1 MTSDECLVPRHNSP
15 IVNRHSSIVNCPVF
29 ILIFSSANIRLRM
42 LAIAF
47 SCLLTLVLF
56 LPDKPQSAAA
66 QKTRSLLVEGTRL
79 LEANQAE
86 AARIK
91 FETALK
97 LDPASAEA
105 YYMLGVTH
113 EQKRDLSSAVAAYR
127 SALQYAPKMA
137 EAHDR
142 LGFALG
148 QQGKIEEALREF
160 RLAVA
165 GKPGFFDA

>member
-1 MTSDECLVPRHNSP
+1 
-15 IVNRHSSIVNCPVF
+15 
-29 ILIFSSANIRLRM
+29 
-42 LAIAF
+42 
-47 SCLLTLVLF
+47 
-56 LPDKPQSAAA
+56 
-66 QKTRSLLVEGTRL
+66 LLVEGTRL

-105 YYMLGVTH
+105 YYLLGVAH
-113 EQKRDLSSAVAAYR
+113 EQKRDLSSAIAAYR
-127 SALQYAPKMA
+127 NALQYAPKMA

-160 RLAVA
+160 RLAA
-165 GKPGFFDA
+165 EHKPGFFEMADGGTLFLDEIGELNPKLQVKLLRILDGVPYYRLSSGSHAVVGEEFR

>member
-1 MTSDECLVPRHNSP
+1 MTIVHRTQTLVTRQSLF
-15 IVNRHSSIVNCPVF
+15 VNCPVF
-29 ILIFSSANIRLRM
+29 ILTSSSANIRLRM
-42 LAIAF
+42 LF
-47 SCLLTLVLF
+47 SCLLTLILF
-56 LPDKPQSAAA
+56 PGGSPAASFGCEPQSAAA

-91 FETALK
+91 FEAVLK

-105 YYMLGVTH
+105 YYMLGATY
-113 EQKRDLSSAVAAYR
+113 EQKRDLSPAIAAYR

-148 QQGKIEEALREF
+148 EQGKIEEALREF
-160 RLAVA
+160 RLAA
-165 GKPGFFDA
+165 EDKPGFV